1 MFVGEAD
8 PLGGGG
14 GGIGVGMFDS
24 FRILM
29 IGSHLVAS
37 FLHPLDSHIPNSDL
51 VSWRLKKSEED
62 SMATLSI
69 MLLGAKSRTLPL
81 ERHLGC

>member
-1 MFVGEAD
+1 MRQT
-8 PLGGGG
+8 PWGGG

-24 FRILM
+24 FRI
-29 IGSHLVAS
+29 
-37 FLHPLDSHIPNSDL
+37 FIPNSDL

-62 SMATLSI
+62 SMVTLSI